1 MERPGRQSMIGVV
14 LAAHGPLPAAL
25 LESCAMILGEQT
37 QVATVSL
44 MPGDRLEGL
53 VDRLGE
59 AAGSVDEG
67 HGVLVFLDM
76 FGGTPANA
84 TMILAQQRDGLRAVT
99 GVSLPMLLE
108 TFMARMSTDELD
120 TLTGTA
126 VSAGKDSVRDIVEAF
141 KAFREDPSHL

>member
-1 MERPGRQSMIGVV
+1 MIGVV

-25 LESCAMILGEQT
+25 LESCDMIMGGQP

-44 MPGDRLEGL
+44 MPGDSLEGL

-59 AAGSVDEG
+59 AASSVDEG
-67 HGVLVFLDM
+67 QGVLIFLDM

-84 TMILAQQRDGLRAVT
+84 TVLLAQQREGVRAVT

-108 TFMARMSTDELD
+108 TFMSRLSTDELEA
-120 TLTGTA
+120 LTATA
-126 VSAGKDSVRDIVEAF
+126 VSSGKDAVKDIVEAF
-141 KAFREDPSHL
+141 KTFRREETPSHKS

>member
-1 MERPGRQSMIGVV
+1 MIGIV

-25 LESCAMILGEQT
+25 LESCDMIMGGQP

-44 MPGDRLEGL
+44 MPGDSLEGL

-59 AAGSVDEG
+59 AASSVDSG
-67 HGVLVFLDM
+67 QGVLIFLDM

-84 TMILAQQRDGLRAVT
+84 TVLLAQQREQIRAVT

-108 TFMARMSTDELD
+108 TFMSRLSTDNLQA
-120 TLTGTA
+120 LTATA
-126 VSAGKDSVRDIVEAF
+126 VSAGKDAVNDIVEAF
-141 KAFREDPSHL
+141 NAFRREEPKSQKS

>member
-1 MERPGRQSMIGVV
+1 MIGVV

-25 LESCAMILGEQT
+25 LESCDMIMGGQP

-44 MPGDRLEGL
+44 MPGDSLEGL

-59 AAGSVDEG
+59 AASSVDSG
-67 HGVLVFLDM
+67 QGVLIFLDM

-84 TMILAQQRDGLRAVT
+84 TVMLAQQREQVRAVT

-108 TFMARMSTDELD
+108 TFMSRLSTDELEA
-120 TLTGTA
+120 LTATA
-126 VSAGKDSVRDIVEAF
+126 VSAGKDAVSDIVEAF
-141 KAFREDPSHL
+141 NAFRREGSPSHKS

>member
-1 MERPGRQSMIGVV
+1 MIGVV

-25 LESCAMILGEQT
+25 LESCDMIMGEQP

-44 MPGDRLEGL
+44 MPGDSLEGL

-59 AAGSVDEG
+59 AASSVDSG
-67 HGVLVFLDM
+67 QGVLIFLDM

-84 TMILAQQRDGLRAVT
+84 AVLLAQEREQLRAVT

-108 TFMARMSTDELD
+108 TFMSRLSTAELD
-120 TLTGTA
+120 ALTATA
-126 VSAGKDSVRDIVEAF
+126 VSAGKDAVTDVVEAF
-141 KAFREDPSHL
+141 KTFRREESHL